1 MVPAVIFD
9 LSASRGSRAYSLPH
23 SSTMAGLDN
32 PMPSSPQRAVVA
44 LLLTAVVFVGAAVA
58 SLVHRD
64 SRDEQITSLQRQLD
78 ELKPTRNSGG
88 LLPHKSTT
96 RSRSSNG
103 NNAIWQSVSSP
114 TCDCPSSFTY
124 ASDYGVVGDGQTDDA
139 AALQMA
145 IDAAASNL
153 EAGGTVILPKGIF
166 LTKSTLIIPGGIKV
180 KGQGYGSSPLA
191 IQFDAGSSVIAYCGT
206 EYAVKFQ
213 GHASA
218 LEDVAVY
225 DWRYP
230 ANGYCDSVEAAG
242 GVLVEADGIGVESV
256 TMSNV
261 LIYWFLGEGAA
272 ALTVRAQNGGGIAY
286 ASFKDVR
293 IRHAHTGILLTAD
306 DTSFVNSNSFFGGA
320 ISGGITEV
328 ALRAEG
334 PGACND
340 NKVYGMVIEPPS
352 TNLAHVYVTGPKTN
366 VHLLDTRLEGTGM
379 AQTKPLV
386 IIDDSSY
393 GNVMTGILGHTNIQA
408 DLARNPGIDFTSAK
422 SVGVDPA
429 PLNMLWNAAFHG
441 YDSSTP
447 SPSMAGWSLP
457 GGNWNMVAL
466 PDSEALFADHQVLS
480 IDYLNDGGP
489 FKLSPD
495 LLPKSP
501 VHSFATFGIYARS
514 TVAGSIAA
522 AMRAESGSIIS
533 SSSHS
538 GSGGWEF
545 ISMSALYDKTAPSF
559 YFSITGDV
567 TITAPTLVYGQTPAT
582 PGAEFLSSSGAKM
595 SGTLSMGLTKA
606 YPPDVDSST
615 PDFWVLPK
623 NEGNYFDMDM
633 QDNPSRTI
641 SRLNDSTA
649 DRFSKGTVVTLLF
662 SEPGTTVK
670 NNGYN
675 ELKGSDFV
683 STVNSSLTLISRG
696 PTWTEVSRNN

>member
-1 MVPAVIFD
+1 M
-9 LSASRGSRAYSLPH
+9 
-23 SSTMAGLDN
+23 
-32 PMPSSPQRAVVA
+32 
-44 LLLTAVVFVGAAVA
+44 
-58 SLVHRD
+58 
-64 SRDEQITSLQRQLD
+64 
-78 ELKPTRNSGG
+78 
-88 LLPHKSTT
+88 
-96 RSRSSNG
+96 
-103 NNAIWQSVSSP
+103 
-114 TCDCPSSFTY
+114 
-124 ASDYGVVGDGQTDDA
+124 
-139 AALQMA
+139 
-145 IDAAASNL
+145 
-153 EAGGTVILPKGIF
+153 
-166 LTKSTLIIPGGIKV
+166 
-180 KGQGYGSSPLA
+180 
-191 IQFDAGSSVIAYCGT
+191 
-206 EYAVKFQ
+206 
-213 GHASA
+213 
-218 LEDVAVY
+218 
-225 DWRYP
+225 
-230 ANGYCDSVEAAG
+230 
-242 GVLVEADGIGVESV
+242 
-256 TMSNV
+256 
-261 LIYWFLGEGAA
+261 GEGAA

-366 VHLLDTRLEGTGM
+366 VRLLDTRLEGTGM
-379 AQTKPLV
+379 TQNKPLV

-393 GNVMTGILGHTNIQA
+393 GNVMTGMLGHTTIQA

-422 SVGVDPA
+422 SEGVDPA

-441 YDSSTP
+441 YDSS
-447 SPSMAGWSLP
+447 SRSMAGWSLP
-457 GGNWNMVAL
+457 GANWNMAVL

-480 IDYLNDGGP
+480 IDYLNYGDP

-501 VHSFATFGIYARS
+501 GHSFATFGIYARS
-514 TVAGSIAA
+514 NVTGSIAA
-522 AMRAESGSIIS
+522 VMRSASASIIS

-545 ISMSALYDKTAPSF
+545 ISMSALYDRTTPYF

-606 YPPDVDSST
+606 YPPPSST
-615 PDFWVLPK
+615 PNFWVLPK

-633 QDNPSRTI
+633 QGNPSRTI
-641 SRLNDSTA
+641 ERLNDSTA

-670 NNGYN
+670 HNAYI
-675 ELKGSDFV
+675 ELRGSVNFV